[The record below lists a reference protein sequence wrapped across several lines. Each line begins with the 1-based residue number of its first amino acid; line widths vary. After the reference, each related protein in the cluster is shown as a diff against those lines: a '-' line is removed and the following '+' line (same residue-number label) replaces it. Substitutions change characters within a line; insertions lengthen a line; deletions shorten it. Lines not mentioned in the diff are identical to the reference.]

1 MKVEELLLEMYTAY
15 VLTDDTRN
23 KLAAKYP
30 PKYSRFVGHHVTIAF
45 GVPADTEVPEEAVV
59 RVLGIKDSGDGLEAL
74 VVSVNGSTER
84 PDGGTYHIT
93 WSLEP
98 DKYSPKDSNALMNN
112 GKKYTLSLPI
122 PLETVPQL
130 LK

>member
-15 VLTDDTRN
+15 VLSDASRN
-23 KLAAKYP
+23 ELAEKYP
-30 PKYSRFVGHHVTIAF
+30 PTYSKFVGHHVTVKF
-45 GVPADTEVPEEAVV
+45 GVPAGTEPPEEADV

-98 DKYSPKDSNALMNN
+98 DKYKPVDSNALMNN
-112 GKKYTLSLPI
+112 GKKYTLSLPT
-122 PLETVPQL
+122 PLETVPEVL
-130 LK
+130 